1 MPEYLC
7 QVGEPGGD
15 LRRLRVEAANPDEAR
30 ERLTAQGRQVF
41 SVARLGRLDRL
52 FRSRRRPSGDF
63 APGATAPAAKTAP
76 AAGTRALFRR
86 RRVRPRE
93 ILLFNQELAALL
105 RAGLPLAESLAIMV
119 ERMEH
124 PTLRRAV
131 TAMLAEVRAGA
142 PLSEAAGRHRFF
154 PGVYCA
160 CLRAGEASGDLA
172 GMIERFTGAMRVAVK
187 ARSNLVAALV
197 YPAFLLAALLGT
209 AAFLLLGVVPSF
221 IPFFAGFDQELP
233 TLTRTLLGAAEFLRE
248 RLTALGV
255 VLALALAAAFAW
267 SRTARAG
274 RVRDR
279 AALSLPAVGEVL
291 RLYSV
296 SQFCRALGTLLAG
309 GMPLAGAIP
318 VAAGAVSNRHFR
330 GAVAPTAA
338 EVTEGR
344 SLTDALAATGELP
357 GFALQ
362 MVRVGESTGDLAR
375 MVLSISD
382 FNDEVVENRVAVLL
396 SLLTPVVLVILGG
409 FVALVLLAIYLP
421 LFSLASVP
429 QF

>member
-7 QVGEPGGD
+7 QIGDPGGE
-15 LRRLRVEAANPDEAR
+15 LARLRVAAPNADEAR
-30 ERLTAQGRQVF
+30 ARLAERGHRVL
-41 SVARLGRLDRL
+41 SVVRLGRFERL
-52 FRSRRRPSGDF
+52 FRRTRDGAAARPAEAAGG
-63 APGATAPAAKTAP
+63 APGF
-76 AAGTRALFRR
+76 RFRR
-86 RRVRPRE
+86 RRVKPRE
-93 ILLFNQELAALL
+93 VLLFNQELAALL

-119 ERMEH
+119 ERMDH
-124 PTLRRAV
+124 PTLRAAV
-131 TAMLAEVRAGA
+131 SAMLAEVRAGA
-142 PLSEAAGRHRFF
+142 PLSEAAARHRFF
-154 PGVYCA
+154 PGVYSA
-160 CLRAGEASGDLA
+160 CLRAGESSGDLA
-172 GMIERFTGAMRVAVK
+172 GMIERFTAAMRVAVK
-187 ARSNLVAALV
+187 ARSNLAAALV

-209 AAFLLLGVVPSF
+209 AGFLLLGVVPSF
-221 IPFFAGFDQELP
+221 IPFFAGFDQQLP
-233 TLTRTLLGAAEFLRE
+233 PLTRALLGAAEFLRD
-248 RLTALGV
+248 RLAWVAGAV
-255 VLALALAAAFAW
+255 AAAAVAAYFF
-267 SRTARAG
+267 SRTDGAARL
-274 RVRDR
+274 RDR
-279 AALSLPAVGEVL
+279 FALSLPAVGEVL

-309 GMPLAGAIP
+309 GMPLAGALP

-330 GAVAPTAA
+330 AAMAPTAD
-338 EVTEGR
+338 EIRQGR
-344 SLTDALAATGELP
+344 SLADTLDGSGEVP

-375 MVLSISD
+375 MVLSVSD

>member
-7 QVGEPGGD
+7 QIGDPGGE
-15 LRRLRVEAANPDEAR
+15 LARLRVDAPNADEAR
-30 ERLTAQGRQVF
+30 ARLAERGHRVL
-41 SVARLGRLDRL
+41 SVVRLGRFERF
-52 FRSRRRPSGDF
+52 FRRGRGKAAARPAEAAAG
-63 APGATAPAAKTAP
+63 APGF
-76 AAGTRALFRR
+76 RWRR
-86 RRVRPRE
+86 RRVKPRE
-93 ILLFNQELAALL
+93 VLLFNQELAALL

-119 ERMEH
+119 ERMDH
-124 PTLRRAV
+124 PTLRAAV
-131 TAMLAEVRAGA
+131 SAMLAEVRAGA
-142 PLSEAAGRHRFF
+142 PLSEAAARHRFF
-154 PGVYCA
+154 PGVYPA
-160 CLRAGEASGDLA
+160 CLRAGESSGDLA

-187 ARSNLVAALV
+187 ARSNLAAALV

-209 AAFLLLGVVPSF
+209 AGFLLLGVVPSF
-221 IPFFAGFDQELP
+221 IPFFAGFDQQLP
-233 TLTRTLLGAAEFLRE
+233 PLTRALLGAAEFLRD
-248 RLTALGV
+248 RLAWVAG
-255 VLALALAAAFAW
+255 AALAAALAAYFF
-267 SRTARAG
+267 SRTDGAARI
-274 RVRDR
+274 RDR
-279 AALSLPAVGEVL
+279 FALSLPALGEVL

-296 SQFCRALGTLLAG
+296 SQFCRALGTLLSG
-309 GMPLAGAIP
+309 GMPLAGALP

-330 GAVAPTAA
+330 AAMEPTAD
-338 EVTEGR
+338 EIRQGR
-344 SLTDALAATGELP
+344 SLADTLDGTGEVP

-375 MVLSISD
+375 MVLSVSD

>member
-15 LRRLRVEAANPDEAR
+15 LRRLRIEAANPDEAR
-30 ERLTAQGRQVF
+30 ERLTARGHRVF
-41 SVARLGRLDRL
+41 TIARLGRFDRL
-52 FRSRRRPSGDF
+52 FRSRRRPSGDA
-63 APGATAPAAKTAP
+63 APGNAPAATAAT

-124 PTLRRAV
+124 PTLRQAV

-248 RLTALGV
+248 RLTAVGV
-255 VLALALAAAFAW
+255 VLALLLAAAFAW

-330 GAVAPTAA
+330 AAVEPTAA

>member
-7 QVGEPGGD
+7 QVGDPGGA
-15 LRRLRVEAANPDEAR
+15 LKRLRIEAANPDEAR
-30 ERLTAQGRQVF
+30 ERLTARGHRVF
-41 SVARLGRLDRL
+41 SIARLGRLDRF
-52 FRSRRRPSGDF
+52 FRSRRGQSGSTAAAEADTPAETAAAAASRRPF
-63 APGATAPAAKTAP
+63 
-76 AAGTRALFRR
+76 FR

-93 ILLFNQELAALL
+93 VVLFNQELAALL

-124 PTLRRAV
+124 PTLREAV
-131 TAMLAEVRAGA
+131 TAMLGEVRAGA

-154 PGVYCA
+154 PGVYRA

-172 GMIERFTGAMRVAVK
+172 GMIERFTSAMRVAVK

-233 TLTRTLLGAAEFLRE
+233 ALTQALLGAAEFLRE
-248 RLTALGV
+248 RLAALAA
-255 VLALALAAAFAW
+255 VLAILALAALAW
-267 SRTARAG
+267 SRTARSG
-274 RVRDR
+274 RIRDR

-309 GMPLAGAIP
+309 GTPLAGAIP

-330 GAVAPTAA
+330 AAVEPTAF

-396 SLLTPVVLVILGG
+396 SLLTPVVLVVLGG

>member
-7 QVGEPGGD
+7 QVGDPGGD
-15 LRRLRVEAANPDEAR
+15 LRRLQIEAANPDEAR
-30 ERLTAQGRQVF
+30 ERLTARGHQVF
-41 SVARLGRLDRL
+41 TIARLGRFDRL
-52 FRSRRRPSGDF
+52 FRSRRRPSGDA
-63 APGATAPAAKTAP
+63 APGNAPAATAAT

-124 PTLRRAV
+124 PTLRQAV

-172 GMIERFTGAMRVAVK
+172 GMIERFTAAMRVAVK

-248 RLTALGV
+248 RLTAVGV
-255 VLALALAAAFAW
+255 VLALLLAAAFAW

-330 GAVAPTAA
+330 AAVEPTAA

-362 MVRVGESTGDLAR
+362 MVRVGERTGDLAR

>member
-7 QVGEPGGD
+7 QVGEPGGA

-30 ERLTAQGRQVF
+30 ERLAARGHQVF
-41 SVARLGRLDRL
+41 TVARLGRLDRL
-52 FRSRRRPSGDF
+52 FRSRRRPPADT
-63 APGATAPAAKTAP
+63 APDGPPTATAAPA

-233 TLTRTLLGAAEFLRE
+233 TLTRTLLGAADFLRA
-248 RLTALGV
+248 RLTTVGA
-255 VLALALAAAFAW
+255 ALALFVVAAFAW

-330 GAVAPTAA
+330 GAMEPTAA